1 MRIAAAVEG
10 KELSDTIAPHIGAA
24 SHILIMDT
32 DSVSFQVKENR
43 IDPSL
48 AQGSGLQTCR
58 NVIEFGAELL
68 ITGAC
73 GPRAYR
79 KLEASGIRVVPGA
92 GEAAGNMIRR
102 VIDNEH
108 SPSQGPGEI
117 IETTSAET
125 AE

>member
-10 KELSDTIAPHIGAA
+10 KELSDMIAPHMGAA

-32 DSVSFQVKENR
+32 ESVSFEVKENR

-58 NVIEFGAELL
+58 NLIEFGADLL

-73 GPRAYR
+73 GPRAFR
-79 KLEASGIRVVPGA
+79 KLEALGIRVLAGA
-92 GEAAGNMIRR
+92 EGAAGNSIRR
-102 VIDNEH
+102 VIDNDL
-108 SPSQGPGEI
+108 SPSQGPGKV
-117 IETTSAET
+117 IETATPE
-125 AE
+125 